1 MHRESRRRCVSS
13 AYFSKECSFCPHF
26 VARDSKF
33 TQQLYSTSTPSR
45 HCSLACPWVT
55 AGTAVAACFSIVATN
70 GKSHVLQI
78 YVIALKQIQHMERE
92 MLKHRREIET
102 LVRTALQE
110 QMREVELN
118 QKLKDTLCY
127 GCWVNLCLIIT
138 DEADKYQVES
148 QKVRITHFQSN
159 LMKSRHVARA
169 RKRS

>member
-1 MHRESRRRCVSS
+1 
-13 AYFSKECSFCPHF
+13 
-26 VARDSKF
+26 
-33 TQQLYSTSTPSR
+33 
-45 HCSLACPWVT
+45 
-55 AGTAVAACFSIVATN
+55 
-70 GKSHVLQI
+70 
-78 YVIALKQIQHMERE
+78 

-127 GCWVNLCLIIT
+127 VCWVNLCLIIT